1 MQIIVDIILCIL
13 STYYIASGLTM
24 LIMSIKTIKDIKKSE
39 NSKIKLK
46 NNYYIILPVLRE
58 QNIICDSID
67 YFYNLT
73 KNEEK
78 VNEYTVI
85 IYGDVDGSGI
95 INARDL
101 LMLQRYILKK
111 IDLLPIQIRASV
123 IDKQNDEPKAVDLLK
138 IQRHILGLYVIEQ

>member
-1 MQIIVDIILCIL
+1 MQIIVDIILWIL
-13 STYYIASGLTM
+13 STYYIAGGLTM

-39 NSKIKLK
+39 NSKTKLK

-78 VNEYTVI
+78 VKVFVITTEREDDEYIKNQKQTTYEI
-85 IYGDVDGSGI
+85 AKNKINKLGI
-95 INARDL
+95 KNKEL
-101 LMLQRYILKK
+101 
-111 IDLLPIQIRASV
+111 
-123 IDKQNDEPKAVDLLK
+123 E
-138 IQRHILGLYVIEQ
+138 

>member
-1 MQIIVDIILCIL
+1 MKFIDIEDNEL
-13 STYYIASGLTM
+13 
-24 LIMSIKTIKDIKKSE
+24 KDE
-39 NSKIKLK
+39 DRVGTGTKIQFFK
-46 NNYYIILPVLRE
+46 NG
-58 QNIICDSID
+58 
-67 YFYNLT
+67 
-73 KNEEK
+73 EK
-78 VNEYTVI
+78 VNEYTII

>member
-1 MQIIVDIILCIL
+1 MKFIDIENVEL
-13 STYYIASGLTM
+13 
-24 LIMSIKTIKDIKKSE
+24 KDE
-39 NSKIKLK
+39 DHVGTGTKI
-46 NNYYIILPVLRE
+46 
-58 QNIICDSID
+58 Q
-67 YFYNLT
+67 FF